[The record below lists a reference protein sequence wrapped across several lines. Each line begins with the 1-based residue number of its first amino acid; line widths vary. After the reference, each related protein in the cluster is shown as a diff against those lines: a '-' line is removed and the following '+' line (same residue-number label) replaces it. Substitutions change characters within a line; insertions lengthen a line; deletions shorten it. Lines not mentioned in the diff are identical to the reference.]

1 MSCKCAVA
9 RTLYCQCPA
18 RARRLHRAGHH
29 WPSLLRASGA
39 PPPGHLRESSGS
51 GRGVLGGLSDGRLF
65 SSRMPETPL
74 SSPPP
79 LCSGTLDSCRTNIF
93 YSKLTC
99 LRQSVART
107 EAPASPSL
115 QCGKFCKPS
124 RDCQTSQEL
133 QRRTRM
139 HHVKYP

>member
-1 MSCKCAVA
+1 MSCCVS
-9 RTLYCQCPA
+9 
-18 RARRLHRAGHH
+18 AGT
-29 WPSLLRASGA
+29 SSSQGGA
-39 PPPGHLRESSGS
+39 PLALTPPGQGCAAPGPPPAEVQWLRQ
-51 GRGVLGGLSDGRLF
+51 RGVGGTVGRKVILFKNARNPTFLTATTLLGDTGLLPYQYF
-65 SSRMPETPL
+65 
-74 SSPPP
+74 
-79 LCSGTLDSCRTNIF
+79 C

-133 QRRTRM
+133 QQRTRM
-139 HHVKYP
+139 QHVKYP